1 VGRRVL
7 IGTLIVGVL
16 DITEVIVF
24 YAFRGVEPA
33 RVLQG
38 VAAGLLGRSAFRG
51 GWPVALLGLAIHFTI
66 ALVVV
71 TIYHAGVRQLAAARA
86 AGSLLPAMTRHP
98 LIAGA
103 LYGLAVYAVMNY
115 IVLPLSAT
123 GPPSRSWP
131 IVANLLF
138 AHIVCVGIP
147 TALTAR
153 LNQPRDA
160 RRSAPDPRRR
170 TP

>member
-1 VGRRVL
+1 MARGVL
-7 IGTLIVGVL
+7 LGTLIVGVL
-16 DITEVIVF
+16 DITEVIMF
-24 YAFRGVEPA
+24 YAFRGVEPE

-51 GWPVALLGLAIHFTI
+51 GWSVALLGLAIHFAI

-86 AGSLLPAMTRHP
+86 AGSSLPAMIRHP
-98 LIAGA
+98 WIGGA
-103 LYGLAVYAVMNY
+103 LYGLAVYTVMNF
-115 IVLPLSAT
+115 IVLPLSAA

-138 AHIVCVGIP
+138 AHVVCVGIP
-147 TALTAR
+147 AAMTVR
-153 LNQPRDA
+153 LSAPRDA
-160 RRSAPDPRRR
+160 RRSAHDLRQPP
-170 TP
+170 P